1 MSSMV
6 AWLVWVRQGQTECWH
21 HFLFPASSSSGSAD
35 ERQGERER
43 GNRLVVWRGRIVP
56 ATWVLPEWT
65 KFKQTADSV
74 RMRPGTASVLTRHL
88 RRVLL
93 LRRPGV
99 HVFEAFAAV
108 ASLARLERRAQE
120 AHVIPHRHPLMMRG
134 RSRDPLMMRGRSPG

>member
-1 MSSMV
+1 MV
-6 AWLVWVRQGQTECWH
+6 AWLVWVRQGQTVCWH
-21 HFLFPASSSSGSAD
+21 HYLFPAS
-35 ERQGERER
+35 
-43 GNRLVVWRGRIVP
+43 
-56 ATWVLPEWT
+56 ATWVLREWT
-65 KFKQTADSV
+65 KQTADSV
-74 RMRPGTASVLTRHL
+74 RMRPGTASALTRHL